1 MADYKDTISASTCI
15 SDNMKTFADYTIET
29 KLPHYLDGCKCVARR
44 IMCVLHNMGPGLH
57 KELSVNGEVVKMHPH
72 GDASISTAISVM
84 AQPFSHLAPLVFS
97 DSSIGTYDGDEP
109 AAARYVDVGE
119 SEIAKALFFTDI
131 NPEMFHMVPC
141 ESEMGTEPAYLIPR
155 IPTALL
161 ISSFSIAVGYQSRIP
176 VLGVAELCKMTKE
189 YIKLRSSCLDW
200 QTKARK
206 QLVKFMLPD
215 FPIQCLL
222 RNSSQLLKHYR
233 DGDFDAPIII
243 DGVMNVTKDQ
253 IVIHTLPPGRA
264 FRKNT
269 FDVGRTMAKF
279 KNSWEAQNFQQMEG
293 FAGDDQ
299 DVMQGNFICVV
310 RRGMNPFDVLAT
322 LKKKL
327 QFTGAWMPE
336 RHFTDSSG
344 NLRYETPLTLMDA
357 WYDVRYNAVL
367 GDLKQ
372 TLNNLVDKQ
381 RRLLALVI
389 VRDHAK
395 EVFNIHNE
403 SKDTDDAIPKLVKRF
418 NLTRYQARFVTTL
431 TMAQM
436 TARGK
441 DELLQEL
448 EDIKKKM
455 DELQKKFNKIPEIM
469 IEHVESFEKQFV
481 EKNFKQGGQ
490 EFDLHR
496 RCVIPKYIG
505 EAVYKGTGHILIEDE
520 TEFDKILK
528 GFDPEDIEFRLFK
541 QDGNL
546 MAIGS
551 DEDIEEDMD
560 LPKYLKAGYIDRVN
574 KAKYTACMFLKGGA
588 SIVSGFAPRQE
599 NMQYTVPLEAESS
612 GHTECIVIEKNGHY
626 HKEAVHDKF
635 VRKNISSGPTMRE
648 VVWIGPGNMTDVV
661 IIHGNSSQ
669 PNNLI
674 IEREILKPGASPRLR
689 KIPVGDWRILGVV
702 DASTKRVYINIPK
715 ELRQRC
721 TVRHVVIDNI
731 GTLIKPGEKLN
742 CTFGRTT
749 IKSNFE
755 LVPLRRK
762 STIYQVKP
770 V

>member
-1 MADYKDTISASTCI
+1 MT
-15 SDNMKTFADYTIET
+15 NMKEVTNASACIDSNMKVYAEYTIET
-29 KLPHYLDGCKCVARR
+29 KLPHYLDGCKSLTRR
-44 IMCVLHNMGPGLH
+44 VMLVLNRMGAGLH

-84 AQPFSHLAPLVFS
+84 AQPFSHTAPLVFS

-119 SEIAKALFFTDI
+119 SEIAKSLFFTDI

-155 IPTALL
+155 IPTALM

-176 VLGVAELCKMTKE
+176 VLGIAELCKMTKE
-189 YIKLRSSCLDW
+189 YIKLRATCIDW

-206 QLVKFMLPD
+206 QLVKYMLPD

-222 RNSSQLLKHYR
+222 RNSRQLLKHYKR
-233 DGDFDAPIII
+233 GEFDAPIIV
-243 DGVMNVTKDQ
+243 DGTMHMTKDQ

-264 FRKNT
+264 FHKNT
-269 FDVGRTMAKF
+269 FDVGKTMAKI

-293 FAGDDQ
+293 FSGDEQ

-310 RRGMNPFDVLAT
+310 RRGMNPFDVLTT

-327 QFTGAWMPE
+327 QFSGSWIPE

-344 NLRYETPLTLMDA
+344 NLRYETPLSLLDA

-381 RRLLALVI
+381 RKLLAMVI
-389 VRDHAK
+389 VRDHAR
-395 EVFNIHNE
+395 EVFEIHNG
-403 SKDTDDAIPKLVKRF
+403 SKDTEDAISKLVKRF
-418 NLTRYQARFVTTL
+418 KLTRYQARFVTTL

-436 TARGK
+436 TAKEK
-441 DELLQEL
+441 DELLLEL
-448 EDIKKKM
+448 EEIKKKM
-455 DELQKKFNKIPEIM
+455 DELQKKFSKIPDIM
-469 IEHVESFEKQFV
+469 IEHIESFEKQFI

-496 RCVIPKYIG
+496 RCIIPKYIG
-505 EAVYKGTGHILIEDE
+505 EAVYKETGHILVEDE
-520 TEFDKILK
+520 IEFDKILK
-528 GFDPEDIEFRLFK
+528 NFDPEDIEFRLFK
-541 QDGNL
+541 PDGTL
-546 MAIGS
+546 VTIGS
-551 DEDIEEDMD
+551 DEDIDEDMD
-560 LPKYLKAGYIDRVN
+560 LPKYLKAGYIDRVTD
-574 KAKYTACMFLKGGA
+574 AKFTACMFLKGGA
-588 SIVSGFAPRQE
+588 SIVNGLVPKQE
-599 NMQYTVPLEAESS
+599 NMRFTVPLEIGSS
-612 GHTECIVIEKNGHY
+612 GKTEFIIIEKNGHY
-626 HKEAVHDKF
+626 HKEAISDKF
-635 VRKNISSGPTMRE
+635 VRKSVSSGPTMRE
-648 VVWIGPGNMTDVV
+648 AAWIGPGNITDVV
-661 IIHGNSSQ
+661 VIHGNSSQ

-674 IEREILKPGASPRLR
+674 IEREILKPGYSPRLR
-689 KIPVGDWRILGVV
+689 KIPVGDWRILEVV
-702 DASTKRVYINIPK
+702 DASTKRVYVNIPK

-721 TVRHVVIDNI
+721 TVRHLVIDNI
-731 GTLIKPGEKLN
+731 GSLIQPGEKLN

-749 IKSNFE
+749 IKSNFD

-762 STIYQVKP
+762 SSIYQVKKI
-770 V
+770 